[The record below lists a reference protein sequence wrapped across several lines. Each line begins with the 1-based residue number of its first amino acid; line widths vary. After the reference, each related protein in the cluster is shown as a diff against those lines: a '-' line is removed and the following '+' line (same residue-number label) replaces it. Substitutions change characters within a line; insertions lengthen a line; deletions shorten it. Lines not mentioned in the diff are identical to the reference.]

1 MNSTALIVGRTV
13 DIALTVLLGDKLMA
27 QDMREIR
34 RIIEAVANGDM
45 TEEEAYQQLRDVK
58 GDLLDQV
65 LGNSQPDAPAEGA

>member
-65 LGNSQPDAPAEGA
+65 LGNEKPPEA

>member
-65 LGNSQPDAPAEGA
+65 LGNEKIPEA